1 MEINVLSFMLIFIRV
16 ASMLFAMPLFEV
28 KLIANKF
35 KIGLA
40 FFISLILMYVVH
52 IDMTYMNNIWAI
64 FMGIFHEFMI
74 GFTIGLVARLIFTAI
89 EIAGEIIGFQMGFG
103 IINVI
108 DPQTSSHVPIIG
120 QFQSIIATLV
130 FLSINAH
137 HYFIAAIA
145 QSFKI
150 IPPTKTILS
159 NLLMDNL
166 IRFSSAIF
174 TLAIKIGAPLLL
186 TLLITNIAMNI
197 LSKTIP
203 QMNILIVGFP
213 LTIAG
218 GLLMLG
224 ISLPFFVYLMEK
236 IFLGLETNITDILI
250 LMGR

>member
-1 MEINVLSFMLIFIRV
+1 MEISILTFILIFIRV
-16 ASMLFAMPLFEV
+16 ASMLFAMPLFEAKV
-28 KLIANKF
+28 IANKF

-40 FFISLILMYVVH
+40 FFISLILVH
-52 IDMTYMNNIWAI
+52 VISFNIPNINNAWSLLV
-64 FMGIFHEFMI
+64 GIVHEFMI
-74 GFTIGLVARLIFTAI
+74 GFIIGLIAKLIFTAI

-108 DPQTSSHVPIIG
+108 DPQTSSHVPVVG
-120 QFQSIIATLV
+120 QFQSILATLI

-137 HYFIAAIA
+137 YYFIAAIA

-150 IPPTKTILS
+150 ISPMQPILS
-159 NLLMDNL
+159 NALLIDF
-166 IRFSSAIF
+166 IKFSSSIF
-174 TLAIKIGAPLLL
+174 TLAIKIGAPVLL

-224 ISLPFFVYLMEK
+224 ISLPFFAYIMQR
-236 IFLGLETNITDILI
+236 IFTGLEGDIINILTI
-250 LMGR
+250 MGR